1 MPVAMTYASLLV
13 DLRRYL
19 ERGNVTDTEVYAQ
32 LPSLINL
39 AERRCA
45 QELKIQG
52 FTQVVTSA
60 FDVANPVVA
69 KPNRWRETI
78 SINYGTGLNTVKSV
92 TITNGGAGYLAPPIV
107 AFSGGG
113 GSGAAATSVITDGVV
128 TSIIVTNPGQ
138 DYTSAPTVSFSGG
151 DGLLAAAT
159 AVRATSDNTRNIVLP
174 RSLEFCQT
182 YWPDETVTGYP
193 KFYADYDYQ
202 HFLFV
207 PTPVR
212 AFPFQLNF
220 WEQPALLDDAT
231 QTNFLTDYTPNLLLY
246 AALLEATPFLKN
258 DERIKTWQDMYDR
271 AAAAVSGEDIR
282 KILDRAQRRKDA

>member
-1 MPVAMTYASLLV
+1 MPVAMTFTSLLA

-19 ERGNVTDTEVYAQ
+19 ERGNVTDTEVYEQ

-60 FDVANPVVA
+60 FSPSNPVVD

-78 SINYGTGLNTVKSV
+78 SINYGTGKNTVASV
-92 TITNGGAGYLAPPIV
+92 TITDGGDGYLAPPTV
-107 AFSGGG
+107 TFTGGG
-113 GSGAAATSVITDGVV
+113 GTGAAATAVITDGVV
-128 TSIIVTNPGQ
+128 TDVLITSGGQ
-138 DYTSAPTVSFSGG
+138 DYTSAPTVTFTLG
-151 DGLLAAAT
+151 DGEGATGT
-159 AVRATSDNTRNIVLP
+159 AVRNTQDNQRNIILP
-174 RSLEFCQT
+174 RSLEYCQS
-182 YWPDETVTGYP
+182 YWPDETQTGNP
-193 KFYADYDYQ
+193 LFYADYDYQ
-202 HFLFV
+202 HFLIV

-220 WEQPALLDDAT
+220 WEQPALLDDTT
-231 QTNFLTDYTPNLLLY
+231 QTNFLTDYVPNLLLY
-246 AALLEATPFLKN
+246 GALLEATPFLKN